1 MQESEKKGTLSLYGF
16 KNNRVDLA
24 STNCSVDI
32 EDCDKSEKL
41 VSQNKGKKRI
51 GPYSYYLKNIIGSGY
66 GGRVYKGIR
75 DNNKTVWYAIKIIK
89 LKDMN
94 LANIY
99 LLNSEIAIIQQ
110 LEHPNI
116 IKFVD
121 VYYTQNHCYLIT
133 EYCEGGNLEKYIKC
147 KENVE
152 WGTII
157 YQISQGCQYLANK
170 NIVHRDLKPAN
181 IFLKNGVWKIGDF
194 GFSKKISHS
203 AVLII

>member
-1 MQESEKKGTLSLYGF
+1 MQDSEKKGTLSLYGF

-32 EDCDKSEKL
+32 DDCDKSEKI
-41 VSQNKGKKRI
+41 VAQNKGKKRI
-51 GPYSYYLKNIIGSGY
+51 GPYSFHLKNIIGSGY

-110 LEHPNI
+110 LDHPNI

-121 VYYTQNHCYLIT
+121 VYYTQNHCYLVT
-133 EYCEGGNLEKYIKC
+133 
-147 KENVE
+147 
-152 WGTII
+152 
-157 YQISQGCQYLANK
+157 
-170 NIVHRDLKPAN
+170 
-181 IFLKNGVWKIGDF
+181 
-194 GFSKKISHS
+194 
-203 AVLII
+203 